1 MEFTKNL
8 EAEDKAVF
16 EAIALEK
23 KPPAESGRADCFGKY
38 CVSGG
43 VGSARVD
50 YDQ

>member
-23 KPPAESGRADCFGKY
+23 SRQQNPDIAAQTVVALHGKTP
-38 CVSGG
+38 
-43 VGSARVD
+43 
-50 YDQ
+50 

>member
-23 KPPAESGRADCFGKY
+23 AASRIR
-38 CVSGG
+38 S
-43 VGSARVD
+43 S
-50 YDQ
+50 